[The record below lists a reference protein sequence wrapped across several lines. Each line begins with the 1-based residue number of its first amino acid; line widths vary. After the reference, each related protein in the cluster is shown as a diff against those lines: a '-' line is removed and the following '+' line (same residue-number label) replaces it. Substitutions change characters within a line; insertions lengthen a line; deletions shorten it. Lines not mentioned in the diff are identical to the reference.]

1 MLKPISV
8 IVASGLLVA
17 LAMQV
22 LAQENS
28 RVLVA
33 ELDGKPIFRDDLPGT
48 SDQEIA
54 KALQT
59 RIGGA
64 IFEQFISDNAKELKV
79 SDAEIDQAAK
89 YFSERHAEKMAL
101 EAPALKKKL
110 AELTAQVE
118 AAPANS
124 AERRTLET
132 QRADI
137 ELQLDQQPPS
147 RETVKFILTYW
158 KYQNV
163 LYKKYNGGRL
173 LWQQM
178 GIEAF
183 DATRVLL
190 ETAEKKG
197 RFKILAPKI
206 RDEFYFY
213 WTKQN
218 HGAFLIEDAER
229 IRKEFLEPEW
239 LPKSSVPAINP

>member
-1 MLKPISV
+1 MLRLTSV
-8 IVASGLLVA
+8 VVASGLLFT

-22 LAQENS
+22 VGQENS

-33 ELDGKPIFRDDLPGT
+33 ELDGKSIYRDDLQGT

-64 IFEQFISDNAKELKV
+64 LFEQFISDNAKELKV
-79 SDAEIDQAAK
+79 SEAEIEQAAK
-89 YFSERHAEKMAL
+89 YFTDRHAEKMAL
-101 EAPALKKKL
+101 EAPALKEKL
-110 AELTAQVE
+110 AELTAKVE
-118 AAPANS
+118 AAPANT
-124 AERRTLET
+124 AERRTFET

-137 ELQLDQQPPS
+137 ELLLEQQPPS
-147 RETVKFILTYW
+147 RETIKFILTHW

-190 ETAEKKG
+190 ETAEKNG
-197 RFKILAPKI
+197 RFKIHEPKI

-218 HGAFLIEDAER
+218 HGAFLIDDAER

-239 LPKSSVPAINP
+239 LPKPSAPAK

>member
-1 MLKPISV
+1 MLRLTSV
-8 IVASGLLVA
+8 VVASGLLFT

-22 LAQENS
+22 VGQENS

-33 ELDGKPIFRDDLPGT
+33 ELDGKSIYRDDLQGT

-79 SDAEIDQAAK
+79 SEAEIEQAAK
-89 YFSERHAEKMAL
+89 YFTQRHAEEMAL
-101 EAPALKKKL
+101 EAPALREKL
-110 AELTAQVE
+110 AELTAKVE
-118 AAPANS
+118 AAPANT
-124 AERRTLET
+124 AERRTFET

-137 ELQLDQQPPS
+137 ELLLEQQPPS
-147 RETVKFILTYW
+147 RETIKFILTHW

-197 RFKILAPKI
+197 RFKIYEPKI

-218 HGAFLIEDAER
+218 HGAFLIDDAER

-239 LPKSSVPAINP
+239 LPKPSVPAK

>member
-1 MLKPISV
+1 MI
-8 IVASGLLVA
+8 ASGLLVA

-22 LAQENS
+22 LGQDDS
-28 RVLVA
+28 RVVVA
-33 ELDGKPIFRDDLPGT
+33 ELDGQSIYRDDLPGT
-48 SDQEIA
+48 SEQEIA

-79 SDAEIDQAAK
+79 SEAEIDQAAK
-89 YFSERHAEKMAL
+89 YFTDRHAEKMAL
-101 EAPALKKKL
+101 EAPALKEKL
-110 AELTAQVE
+110 AELKAKVE

-137 ELQLDQQPPS
+137 ELQLDRQPPS
-147 RETVKFILTYW
+147 RETVKFILTHW
-158 KYQNV
+158 KHQNV

-197 RFKILAPKI
+197 RFKIHEPKI

-218 HGAFLIEDAER
+218 HGAFLIDDAER
-229 IRKEFLEPEW
+229 IRQEFLEPEW
-239 LPKSSVPAINP
+239 LLKTSVPAK

>member
-1 MLKPISV
+1 MLRLTSV
-8 IVASGLLVA
+8 VVASGLLFT

-22 LAQENS
+22 VGQENS

-33 ELDGKPIFRDDLPGT
+33 ELDGKSIYRDDLQGT

-64 IFEQFISDNAKELKV
+64 IFEQFISDNARELKV
-79 SDAEIDQAAK
+79 SEAEIDQAAK
-89 YFSERHAEKMAL
+89 YFTERHAEKMAM
-101 EAPALKKKL
+101 EAPALKEKL
-110 AELTAQVE
+110 AELTAKVE
-118 AAPANS
+118 AAAANS
-124 AERRTLET
+124 SERRKLET

-137 ELQLDQQPPS
+137 ELLLEQQPPS
-147 RETVKFILTYW
+147 RETIKFILTHW

-197 RFKILAPKI
+197 RFKIHEPKI

-218 HGAFLIEDAER
+218 HGAFLIDDAER

-239 LPKSSVPAINP
+239 LPKPGVPTK